1 MNVFKSKIDKEILIC
16 FILAIIACPLGA
28 SVMLKEG
35 GAINY
40 ALATSILIFGAGF
53 PLWILTSTKYII
65 KKEYLEITSGPF
77 SWNIPIKSIKLVQ
90 ETQSAITSP
99 ALSFDRLEIIY
110 DEDKVIL
117 VSPAKKIEFMQKLDN
132 EKLLSTGN
140 NVQQRTTGKIPKNS
154 ARKIKKISKK
164 PKAM

>member
-53 PLWILTSTKYII
+53 PAMDIDLNQIHY
-65 KKEYLEITSGPF
+65 KKR
-77 SWNIPIKSIKLVQ
+77 KS
-90 ETQSAITSP
+90 
-99 ALSFDRLEIIY
+99 
-110 DEDKVIL
+110 
-117 VSPAKKIEFMQKLDN
+117 
-132 EKLLSTGN
+132 
-140 NVQQRTTGKIPKNS
+140 
-154 ARKIKKISKK
+154 
-164 PKAM
+164 